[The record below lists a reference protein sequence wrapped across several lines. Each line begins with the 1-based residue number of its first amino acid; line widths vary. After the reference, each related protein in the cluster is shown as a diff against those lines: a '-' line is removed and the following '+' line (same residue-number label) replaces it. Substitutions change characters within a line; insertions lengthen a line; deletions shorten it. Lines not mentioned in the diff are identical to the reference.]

1 MAIYIEDGK
10 KVSELYG
17 NVDGVKRKI
26 VSAWADRDGITTKVF
41 GMGGGTKTVTWSDG
55 TDAEIIA
62 MLDAHYAGEIDIH
75 DYWHVGDTR
84 IINLSAMSSVV
95 GETQPAQKV
104 TMTLMNV
111 GGKELV
117 EPINGHT
124 ECAFI
129 VGQKSVLTTQGALSS
144 KSSVYTW
151 NACARRTWCNGVYR
165 NAFPETIR
173 PIFKKHINRSASN
186 LTTGFIDSEDYFAL
200 PSEKEVLGTSKYAN
214 STVQS
219 EDVQFKY
226 YTNSANRKK
235 YPINVSSGDYPYL
248 LRSVRAKANATPMV
262 LYITTSGS
270 AEYQSPTA
278 KRYIAPFGAI

>member
-1 MAIYIEDGK
+1 MSIYAENGK
-10 KVSELYG
+10 KVSKLYC
-17 NVDGVKRKI
+17 NVDGEKRKI
-26 VSAWADRDGITTKVF
+26 VSAWADRNGVPTKVF
-41 GMGGGTKTVTWSDG
+41 GMSGEPKTVTWSNG
-55 TDAEIIA
+55 TDSEIIA
-62 MLDAHYAGEIDIH
+62 MLNAHYAGEIDIH

-84 IINLSAMSSVV
+84 IINLSAMASVV

-129 VGQKSVLTTQGALSS
+129 VGQKSVLTKKGALSS

-173 PIFKKHINRSASN
+173 SIFKKHINRSASN

-200 PSEKEVLGTSKYAN
+200 PSEKEVIGTSKYAN
-214 STVQS
+214 STVQA
-219 EDVQFKY
+219 EDVHFEY
-226 YTNSANRKK
+226 YADSANRKK

-248 LRSVRAKANATPMV
+248 LRSVRSKANSTPMNV
-262 LYITTSGS
+262 YITTNGS
-270 AEYQSPTA
+270 SNYESPTT
-278 KRYIAPFGAI
+278 KRCIAPFGVI